1 MKNFYPSFS
10 ARRTPL
16 LAVVFELGAQRHIV
30 KPITKRELKS
40 EDRVSRIILQSFI
53 WCGTERSFL
62 KCRLIFADCIKQEF
76 KTLWQGLLYFVFYE
90 MLAK

>member
-16 LAVVFELGAQRHIV
+16 IAVAFELGVQRHIV

-40 EDRVSRIILQSFI
+40 ETFLELFYSRLY
-53 WCGTERSFL
+53 GG
-62 KCRLIFADCIKQEF
+62 
-76 KTLWQGLLYFVFYE
+76 GLNGAF
-90 MLAK
+90 

>member
-30 KPITKRELKS
+30 KPVTKRELKS
-40 EDRVSRIILQSFI
+40 EEFLELFYSRLY
-53 WCGTERSFL
+53 GG
-62 KCRLIFADCIKQEF
+62 
-76 KTLWQGLLYFVFYE
+76 GLNEAF
-90 MLAK
+90 

>member
-53 WCGTERSFL
+53 WWGT
-62 KCRLIFADCIKQEF
+62 
-76 KTLWQGLLYFVFYE
+76 
-90 MLAK
+90 